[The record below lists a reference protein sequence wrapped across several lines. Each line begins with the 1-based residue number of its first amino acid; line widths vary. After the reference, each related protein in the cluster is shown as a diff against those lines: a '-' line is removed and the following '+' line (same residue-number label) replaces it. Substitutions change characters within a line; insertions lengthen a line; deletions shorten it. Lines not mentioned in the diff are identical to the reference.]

1 MIKFALVC
9 ERSHE
14 FESWFPDGESYET
27 QARRGLVQCAHCD
40 SRSVS
45 KAIMAPAV
53 RLSRA
58 DEAPRP
64 VALLDDKQKELRAA
78 LVAVRKAV
86 EANTDDVGP
95 RFPEVARAI
104 HLGEEPDRAIRGQAS
119 PSEARALLEEG
130 IAVLPV
136 PLLPDE
142 TN

>member
-1 MIKFALVC
+1 M
-9 ERSHE
+9 
-14 FESWFPDGESYET
+14 
-27 QARRGLVQCAHCD
+27 
-40 SRSVS
+40 
-45 KAIMAPAV
+45 
-53 RLSRA
+53 
-58 DEAPRP
+58 
-64 VALLDDKQKELRAA
+64 RAA